1 MGSLHSLAKHP
12 RTCRGAQPLLHS
24 EHCCSLTR
32 IRGATASGGS
42 SGMRP
47 LNEFSVGLPSPR
59 PQITRWSRVGLTQSG
74 GEDLLISAFA
84 LRHLLRMLYGES
96 HAVALRRDRAP
107 LEGRSRVRGISG
119 SATAATPVFIAPS
132 PIWIRGAI
140 TVSCWNLA
148 SQGPC

>member
-1 MGSLHSLAKHP
+1 
-12 RTCRGAQPLLHS
+12 
-24 EHCCSLTR
+24 
-32 IRGATASGGS
+32 
-42 SGMRP
+42 MRP

-107 LEGRSRVRGISG
+107 LEGRSRVLFFFEICVITLKLCFFILLWYLFWCFFLSCRGI
-119 SATAATPVFIAPS
+119 
-132 PIWIRGAI
+132 
-140 TVSCWNLA
+140 
-148 SQGPC
+148 